1 MFIIKLKNSFIEIFY
16 ESKKIFIVLF
26 KVIVPIVII
35 IRALELLG
43 LIPVF
48 AKYLEPLTSFVG
60 IDGSLGLVW
69 MAAMLV
75 NIYAGMAAFATLQSM
90 FDYTVAETTILG
102 LMILIAHSLPIEV
115 AIAKKSGVSAIFT
128 FLFRF
133 INALI
138 AGKILFYIFE
148 YFNLFQELN
157 TSILSIP
164 NTNISNS
171 DWIISQIQNFI
182 MIFAI
187 IFFIIAFINIL
198 KTFGIWQFILKT
210 LKIPLNF
217 LGMSDKVANII
228 LIGLTLGISFG
239 GGFLIEEAKKKE
251 ISKKDILLSL
261 SFLGLCHSI
270 IEDTILIL
278 LLGSNISGIL
288 LFRFIYTVIVILIM
302 KLILEVRFSDIF
314 LNKIITE
321 SELHSHYFRFL

>member
-1 MFIIKLKNSFIEIFY
+1 MFIVKLKNSFIKIFY

-75 NIYAGMAAFATLQSM
+75 NIYAGMAAFSTLQSM

-138 AGKILFYIFE
+138 AGKILFYI
-148 YFNLFQELN
+148 
-157 TSILSIP
+157 
-164 NTNISNS
+164 SN
-171 DWIISQIQNFI
+171 
-182 MIFAI
+182 
-187 IFFIIAFINIL
+187 
-198 KTFGIWQFILKT
+198 K
-210 LKIPLNF
+210 
-217 LGMSDKVANII
+217 
-228 LIGLTLGISFG
+228 
-239 GGFLIEEAKKKE
+239 
-251 ISKKDILLSL
+251 
-261 SFLGLCHSI
+261 
-270 IEDTILIL
+270 
-278 LLGSNISGIL
+278 
-288 LFRFIYTVIVILIM
+288 RFICGSYG
-302 KLILEVRFSDIF
+302 
-314 LNKIITE
+314 
-321 SELHSHYFRFL
+321 LHIS

>member
-1 MFIIKLKNSFIEIFY
+1 MFNIYMFIVKLKNSFIEIFY

-35 IRALELLG
+35 IRVLELLG

-133 INALI
+133 LNALI

-148 YFNLFQELN
+148 YLNLFQELN
-157 TSILSIP
+157 NSILSIP
-164 NTNISNS
+164 NTNISNTE
-171 DWIISQIQNFI
+171 WIISQIQNFI

-198 KTFGIWQFILKT
+198 KTFGIWQFILKI
-210 LKIPLNF
+210 LKIPLSF

-251 ISKKDILLSL
+251 ISKKDIFLSL

-278 LLGSNISGIL
+278 LLGSHISGIL
-288 LFRFIYTVIVILIM
+288 FFRFIYTVIVILIM

-314 LNKIITE
+314 LNKIIK
-321 SELHSHYFRFL
+321 

>member
-1 MFIIKLKNSFIEIFY
+1 MFIVKLKNSFMEIFH

-26 KVIVPIVII
+26 KVIVPIVIF
-35 IRALELLG
+35 IRVLELLD

-133 INALI
+133 LNALI

-164 NTNISNS
+164 NTNISNTE
-171 DWIISQIQNFI
+171 WIISQIQNFI

-198 KTFGIWQFILKT
+198 KTFGIWQFILKI
-210 LKIPLNF
+210 LKIPLSF

-251 ISKKDILLSL
+251 ISKKDVFLSL

-278 LLGSNISGIL
+278 LLGSHISGIL
-288 LFRFIYTVIVILIM
+288 FFRFIYTVIVILIM

-314 LNKIITE
+314 LNKIIK
-321 SELHSHYFRFL
+321 

>member
-1 MFIIKLKNSFIEIFY
+1 MFNIYMFIVKLKNSFIEIFY

-35 IRALELLG
+35 IRVLELLG

-133 INALI
+133 LNALI

-164 NTNISNS
+164 NTNISNTE
-171 DWIISQIQNFI
+171 WIISQIQNFI

-198 KTFGIWQFILKT
+198 KTFGIWQFILKI
-210 LKIPLNF
+210 LKIPLSF

-251 ISKKDILLSL
+251 ISKKDIFLSL

-278 LLGSNISGIL
+278 LLGSHISGIL
-288 LFRFIYTVIVILIM
+288 FFRFIYTVIVILIM
-302 KLILEVRFSDIF
+302 KLILEVRFADIF
-314 LNKIITE
+314 LNKIIK
-321 SELHSHYFRFL
+321 